1 MSIFNINDTEKT
13 MKDKS
18 VVVDYYEI
26 PIYYYQYVQS
36 SNNGGHIEI
45 PFRTTKNLV
54 DPNAIYFSSEPTI
67 KYRSN
72 KLFIYKKSHNIQNLE
87 YDGELIIENIST
99 HNDNDVLYVCFPLKT
114 NFNKKNSI
122 DKVIQM
128 SEKIQPKD
136 IKMDITVNSLFD
148 NNQKYIFYNDGNKKI
163 IIFTNPIEVSSKFDK
178 YAICDKFSLYVDD
191 YAILQNISAKEG
203 FQEGATTID
212 SKTSQMT
219 CVPILDGG
227 EVVKDP
233 LLVNY
238 LNSTQMKQNNTINM
252 LFSMVLFIII
262 FCVSFFGAPFAY
274 KSVFMDKFNPK
285 NTTTLINETLLFSI
299 FYLLL
304 CIALFIGGFTV
315 PNYGSL
321 ITGIFLFVLWGIS
334 ALTIYNKFNSDSKYY
349 EGFNGIDNK
358 TISIANILNILGVL
372 LYNFYR
378 PKDSNNNL
386 NIHYFILA
394 VLCLVFLVVI
404 ILLNTK
410 SKKKTI
416 IAPNKSKSYKDH
428 VTSML
433 AIFGIGYS
441 GIYVYP
447 FIYDKFIKSL

>member
-13 MKDKS
+13 KKDKS
-18 VVVDYYEI
+18 IVVDYYEI

-36 SNNGGHIEI
+36 SNNGGHVEI

-99 HNDNDVLYVCFPLKT
+99 HNENDVLYVCFPLKT

-128 SEKIQPKD
+128 SEKIQPKN

-148 NNQKYIFYNDGNKKI
+148 DNQKYVFYNDGNKKI

-219 CVPILDGG
+219 CVPILDSG

-262 FCVSFFGAPFAY
+262 FCISFFGAPFVY
-274 KSVFMDKFNPK
+274 KSVFMDKNNSK
-285 NTTTLINETLLFSI
+285 NTNQLINETLLFSI

-304 CIALFIGGFTV
+304 CTALFIGGFTV
-315 PNYGSL
+315 PNDGSL

-349 EGFNGIDNK
+349 EGFNGIGNK
-358 TISIANILNILGVL
+358 TISIADILKIFGDLFN
-372 LYNFYR
+372 NFYLLS
-378 PKDSNNNL
+378 KDSNI

-394 VLCLVFLVVI
+394 VLCLGFLVVI

-428 VTSML
+428 LTSMF

-441 GIYVYP
+441 AIYVYP
-447 FIYDKFIKSL
+447 FIYDKFIKS